1 MKASDSSP
9 ILNGMT
15 LQDFDEK
22 IAEARQRYMD
32 AISEALDAE
41 LVRFMIPADRVSI
54 LQDAA
59 IFATFLCVVKAAE
72 CVTPAGTPLERR
84 TAMQQWWPIQKRII
98 KEVAPMLLEFGR
110 EAETRKVQGTG
121 EVAS

>member
-1 MKASDSSP
+1 MKESDRNP
-9 ILNGMT
+9 IVNGMEP
-15 LQDFDEK
+15 QSFDEK
-22 IAEARQRYMD
+22 VAEARQRYME

-41 LVRFMIPADRVSI
+41 IVRFMIPADRVAI

-59 IFATFLCVVKAAE
+59 VFATFLCAVKAAE
-72 CVTPAGTPLERR
+72 CVTPAGTKVERR
-84 TAMQQWWPIQKRII
+84 AAMQQWWPIQKRII

-110 EAETRKVQGTG
+110 EAEARKVQGTG